1 MDETYQKYAKV
12 VYRFLMAQTHDS
24 DLAEELTQET
34 FYQAIR
40 SSDRFDGSCKMSTW
54 LCGIARN
61 VLLTYRRRHP
71 QTAELTEQ
79 DLVEAPVEDAVI
91 DAQTRKELLHLLHQ
105 LDDPYREVIYLRIF
119 GELSFKDVGEV
130 FGKTEAWARTT
141 FYRAKVQ
148 LRKAGAHHD

>member
-1 MDETYQKYAKV
+1 MDQTYQRYAKV
-12 VYRFLMAQTHDS
+12 VYRFLMAQTHDA

-40 SSDRFDGSCKMSTW
+40 SSDRFDGSCKVSTW

-61 VLLTYRRRHP
+61 VLHTYRRRHP
-71 QTAELTEQ
+71 QTAELAER
-79 DLVEAPVEDAVI
+79 DLVEAPAEDVVI
-91 DAQTRKELLHLLHQ
+91 DAQARKELLHLLHQ

-148 LRKAGAHHD
+148 LRKAGEQHD

>member
-1 MDETYQKYAKV
+1 MDETYQRYAKV

-40 SSDRFDGSCKMSTW
+40 SSDRFDGSCKVSTW

-71 QTAELTEQ
+71 QTAELMEQ
-79 DLVEAPVEDAVI
+79 DQVTPSAEADVI
-91 DAQTRKELLHLLHQ
+91 DAQDRTELFRQLHA
-105 LDDPYREVIYLRIF
+105 LDDPYREVVYLRAF
-119 GELSFKDVGEV
+119 GDLSFKEVGEV
-130 FGKTEAWARTT
+130 LGKTEAWARTT